1 MHYRIS
7 AYATMPL
14 QLPCRLCADVAD
26 RLVGSLTIES
36 AYESIR
42 SVFHQATSADLA
54 IFVRKNHRW
63 QRLAGRASAVREM
76 EWQSL
81 LKEWQTLL
89 TKVDDVPPVVTTIG
103 EGANAT
109 AIWVADD
116 EPMVV
121 MLEHDWSHEAEK
133 LETCAKIIELAIRR
147 IRAEQRG
154 RRMQRI
160 VRPALKLTRDRAATR
175 DQGLLAQSIVE
186 RVATMFNAER
196 VSIALFSPEEQ
207 ALKIVAA
214 CGLPDEVVAR
224 ARIKPGE
231 WALGHAY
238 ATSKVMA
245 ITDVRLLP
253 SRSPLRARYK
263 THSFAAIPLMF
274 GNETIGVMCITDR
287 RDGETFLTT
296 ERATLRLIGMAA
308 GAALAAAG
316 AHQNIQELEH
326 KASIDSVTGLF
337 NRGYLDTR
345 LLEEVERS
353 QRERTQLAVL
363 IADIDDF
370 KPINDTFGHQTGDA
384 VLKQVGEIIRSA
396 VRMFDVCAR
405 FGGDEFAVLMPNSDR
420 ASAFACADRIRKIA
434 AQYAN
439 PNNPSFPQLT
449 VSVGVA
455 VGGAQDGAAALVAR
469 ADRALYQAKAAGKN
483 AVRGDQDR
491 DEWPAGVETANAPA
505 QSTSGTP
512 HLQLPYMLVAD
523 SAGPRQDVYTTAAR
537 QHRLGLL
544 IARDAHQALR
554 LIHQFGPPI
563 LLIADLGSPDMLYLA
578 LHTISQKEREAQVVA
593 FSSTRDVR
601 DFFHAVPNA
610 GRIHVVNRNAANTV
624 VQAVLT
630 RVLSAVAEAAQEAP
644 TTATVDPW
652 RAQAVELTARAGP
665 FLDVAGAAAYWKD
678 PDSGKMRAVVRWTGE
693 SNLDRCQYFLPRA
706 VDHVFKRGEAVTLG
720 DVAAPAHPHADRTQ
734 RYAGGHALMA
744 APIRNADEVV
754 AVVSVFDDVALQVS
768 DESRR
773 SFEETVA
780 KAAAGLATGRRTA
793 SDTPAERPSEN
804 LRPHPPAVQPAM
816 PRTERRRMPSP
827 EAPPTLLERQRGE
840 FEVARELAR
849 SRREQRQMSVV
860 LFDISQRLKQ
870 QRDAAAE
877 SATES
882 VLQNVVDAFVRTVRQ
897 SDLPIRWSG
906 NELLLVLPGVAGV
919 EARAVAERV
928 RAAMEAGGR
937 RQLLVSG
944 GVAELERD
952 EQLGTVVERARAK
965 VAESLE
971 RGENRVS

>member
-1 MHYRIS
+1 
-7 AYATMPL
+7 MPL

-36 AYESIR
+36 ACESIR
-42 SVFHQATSADLA
+42 TVFHQATSADLA

-63 QRLAGRASAVREM
+63 QRLAGRANAVREV
-76 EWQSL
+76 EWQNL
-81 LKEWQTLL
+81 LKERQTFL
-89 TKVDDVPPVVTTIG
+89 TKVDDVPQIVTPIG
-103 EGANAT
+103 DGATAT

-121 MLEHDWSHEAEK
+121 VLEHDWSHEARA
-133 LETCAKIIELAIRR
+133 LETCAKIIELAMRR

-154 RRMQRI
+154 RRVQRI
-160 VRPALKLTRDRAATR
+160 VKPALRLTRDRAATR
-175 DQGLLAQSIVE
+175 DQGLMAHSIVE

-214 CGLPDEVVAR
+214 RGIPDEVVAR

-245 ITDVRLLP
+245 VTDVRLLP

-274 GNETIGVMCITDR
+274 GTETFGVICITDR
-287 RDGETFLTT
+287 RDGETFLPT
-296 ERATLRLIGMAA
+296 ERATLRLIGMTA

-316 AHQNIQELEH
+316 AHQSIQQLEH

-370 KPINDTFGHQTGDA
+370 KAVNDTFGHQTGDA

-439 PNNPSFPQLT
+439 PNNPSMPQLT
-449 VSVGVA
+449 MSVGVA
-455 VGGAQDGAAALVAR
+455 VGGAPDGAAALVAR

-491 DEWPAGVETANAPA
+491 DEWPAGVETADAPA
-505 QSTSGTP
+505 ESTSGTP

-523 SAGPRQDVYTTAAR
+523 AASPRQDVYTTVAR

-563 LLIADLGSPDMLYLA
+563 LLIADLDSPDMLYLA
-578 LHTISQKEREAQVVA
+578 LHTISQTEREAQVVA

-601 DFFHAVPNA
+601 DFFHSVPNA
-610 GRIHVVNRNAANTV
+610 GRIHVVNRSAANTV

-630 RVLSAVAEAAQEAP
+630 RVLLAVAEAAKDAP
-644 TTATVDPW
+644 TAATDDPR

-665 FLDVAGAAAYWKD
+665 CLEAAGAATYWKD

-720 DVAAPAHPHADRTQ
+720 DVGTARPHADRTQ

-754 AVVSVFDDVALQVS
+754 AAVAVFDDVALQVS
-768 DESRR
+768 EEARR
-773 SFEETVA
+773 RFEETVA
-780 KAAAGLATGRRTA
+780 RAAAGLATNRPTA
-793 SDTPAERPSEN
+793 GDTLAARSPEN
-804 LRPHPPAVQPAM
+804 QGTHQPAVEPAM
-816 PRTERRRMPSP
+816 PAVERRMPSP
-827 EAPPTLLERQRGE
+827 EAAPTLLERQRGE

-870 QRDAAAE
+870 QREAAAE
-877 SATES
+877 SAIDS

>member
-1 MHYRIS
+1 
-7 AYATMPL
+7 MPL

-42 SVFHQATSADLA
+42 TVFHQATLADLA

-76 EWQSL
+76 EWQNL
-81 LKEWQTLL
+81 LKQWQTLL
-89 TKVDDVPPVVTTIG
+89 TTFDDVPPIVTTIG

-121 MLEHDWSHEAEK
+121 MLENDWSHESQA

-154 RRMQRI
+154 RRVQRI
-160 VRPALKLTRDRAATR
+160 VKPALRLTRDRAATR
-175 DQGLLAQSIVE
+175 DQGLLAQRIVE
-186 RVATMFNAER
+186 GVAAMFNAER

-214 CGLPDEVVAR
+214 RGIPDEVVAR

-245 ITDVRLLP
+245 ISDVRLLP

-274 GNETIGVMCITDR
+274 GNEPLGVICITDR
-287 RDGETFLTT
+287 RDGEAFLPT
-296 ERATLRLIGMAA
+296 ERATLRLIGMTA

-316 AHQNIQELEH
+316 AHQNIQQLEH

-337 NRGYLDTR
+337 NRGHLDTR

-370 KPINDTFGHQTGDA
+370 KAINDTFGHQTGDT
-384 VLKQVGEIIRSA
+384 VLRQVGEIIRSA

-449 VSVGVA
+449 MSVGVA

-483 AVRGDQDR
+483 AVRGAQDQE
-491 DEWPAGVETANAPA
+491 EWPAPAETAEAPTD
-505 QSTSGTP
+505 STSGSP
-512 HLQLPYMLVAD
+512 HLRLPYILVAD
-523 SAGPRQDVYTTAAR
+523 PAGPRQDIYTTVAR
-537 QHRLGLL
+537 LHRLGLL

-578 LHTISQKEREAQVVA
+578 LHTISQTEREAQVVA

-601 DFFHAVPNA
+601 DFFRAVPNA
-610 GRIHVVNRNAANTV
+610 GRIHVVNRGAANTV

-630 RVLSAVAEAAQEAP
+630 RVLSAVAEQATEAS
-644 TTATVDPW
+644 TTATDDPW

-665 FLDVAGAAAYWKD
+665 FLDVAGAAAYWTD

-720 DVAAPAHPHADRTQ
+720 DVGASARPHADRTQ

-744 APIRNADEVV
+744 APIRVADEVV
-754 AVVSVFDDVALQVS
+754 AAVSVFDDVALQVS
-768 DESRR
+768 EESRR

-780 KAAAGLATGRRTA
+780 RAAAGLATNRPPA
-793 SDTPAERPSEN
+793 SETPAERPPEN
-804 LRPHPPAVQPAM
+804 PGTYQPAVEPAM
-816 PRTERRRMPSP
+816 PTVERRMPSP
-827 EAPPTLLERQRGE
+827 EATPTLLERQRGE

-860 LFDISQRLKQ
+860 LFDISQRLKE
-870 QRDAAAE
+870 QRDAAAG
-877 SATES
+877 SASES

>member
-1 MHYRIS
+1 
-7 AYATMPL
+7 MPL

-42 SVFHQATSADLA
+42 TVFHQATSADLA

-63 QRLAGRASAVREM
+63 QRLAGRTNAVREM
-76 EWQSL
+76 EWQNL

-89 TKVDDVPPVVTTIG
+89 AKVDDVPPIVTPIG

-121 MLEHDWSHEAEK
+121 MLEHDWSHESQA

-154 RRMQRI
+154 RRLQRI
-160 VRPALKLTRDRAATR
+160 VRPALRLTRDRAATR

-186 RVATMFNAER
+186 RIATMFNAER

-214 CGLPDEVVAR
+214 RGIPDEVVAR

-274 GNETIGVMCITDR
+274 GHETLGVMCITDR
-287 RDGETFLTT
+287 RDGETFLPT
-296 ERATLRLIGMAA
+296 ERATLRLIGMTA

-316 AHQNIQELEH
+316 AHQNIQRLEH

-455 VGGAQDGAAALVAR
+455 VGDAQDGAAALVAR

-483 AVRGDQDR
+483 AVRGAQEQE
-491 DEWPAGVETANAPA
+491 EWPSPVGTADAPPD
-505 QSTSGTP
+505 SSSGTP

-523 SAGPRQDVYTTAAR
+523 AAGPRQDIYTAVAR

-601 DFFHAVPNA
+601 DFFRAVPNA
-610 GRIHVVNRNAANTV
+610 GRIHVVNRSAANAV

-630 RVLSAVAEAAQEAP
+630 RVLSAVAEVAKETS
-644 TTATVDPW
+644 TTATEDPW

-720 DVAAPAHPHADRTQ
+720 DVGATARPHADRTQ

-744 APIRNADEVV
+744 APIMVADEVV
-754 AVVSVFDDVALQVS
+754 AAVSVFDDVALQIS
-768 DESRR
+768 EESRR

-780 KAAAGLATGRRTA
+780 KAATGHATNRPTAG
-793 SDTPAERPSEN
+793 DTPSERPPEN
-804 LRPHPPAVQPAM
+804 PRTYQPAVEPAL
-816 PRTERRRMPSP
+816 PAVERRMPSP

-860 LFDISQRLKQ
+860 LFDISQRLMQ
-870 QRDAAAE
+870 QREAAVE
-877 SATES
+877 SATDS
-882 VLQNVVDAFVRTVRQ
+882 LLQSVVDAFVRTVRQ

>member
-42 SVFHQATSADLA
+42 TVFQQATSADLA

-63 QRLAGRASAVREM
+63 QRLAGRTNAVREM
-76 EWQSL
+76 EWQNL
-81 LKEWQTLL
+81 LKEWQALL
-89 TKVDDVPPVVTTIG
+89 TKVDDIPPVVTPIG

-121 MLEHDWSHEAEK
+121 MLEHDWSHESQA

-154 RRMQRI
+154 RRAQRI
-160 VRPALKLTRDRAATR
+160 VKPALKLTRDRAATR
-175 DQGLLAQSIVE
+175 DQGLLAQNIVD

-214 CGLPDEVVAR
+214 RGIPDEVVAR
-224 ARIKPGE
+224 IRIKPGE

-274 GNETIGVMCITDR
+274 GSETLGVMCITDR
-287 RDGETFLTT
+287 RDGETFLPT
-296 ERATLRLIGMAA
+296 ERATLRLIGMTA

-316 AHQNIQELEH
+316 AHQSIQQLEH

-337 NRGYLDTR
+337 NRGHLDTR

-370 KPINDTFGHQTGDA
+370 KAINDTFGHQTGDT

-449 VSVGVA
+449 MSVGVA

-483 AVRGDQDR
+483 AVRGAQEQE
-491 DEWPAGVETANAPA
+491 EWPTPVGTEDVPTD
-505 QSTSGTP
+505 STSGTP

-523 SAGPRQDVYTTAAR
+523 PAGPRQEIYTTVAR

-601 DFFHAVPNA
+601 DFFRAAPNA
-610 GRIHVVNRNAANTV
+610 GRIQVVNRSAANAV

-630 RVLSAVAEAAQEAP
+630 RVLSGVAEVAKETSPAA
-644 TTATVDPW
+644 TDDPW
-652 RAQAVELTARAGP
+652 RAQAVELAARAGP

-678 PDSGKMRAVVRWTGE
+678 PATGKMRAVVRWTGE

-720 DVAAPAHPHADRTQ
+720 DVAPTRPDADRGQ

-793 SDTPAERPSEN
+793 GDTPAERPPEN
-804 LRPHPPAVQPAM
+804 PRPHPPAVEPAM
-816 PRTERRRMPSP
+816 PRVERRMPSP